1 MSEKSHVHAGKERQN
16 TDRRKDETT
25 RNEGRDR
32 NAGKERERVC
42 VCVCVCVCVT
52 KERQTDRQDK
62 VKFPVSF
69 NELFHTCKI
78 LFPAIV

>member
-42 VCVCVCVCVT
+42 VCVCVCVT
-52 KERQTDRQDK
+52 KERQTDRQTGQSEIPSLLTNSSTHA
-62 VKFPVSF
+62 KFFSP
-69 NELFHTCKI
+69 
-78 LFPAIV
+78 P